1 MPSPFPGMDPYIES
15 PVHWPDFHVTFIN
28 TLRETI
34 ADTLPDPY
42 FARIQ
47 EDAVLL
53 EPEPPPSGYKVIPD
67 VLVGA
72 DAPDG
77 TAAASAPSGVATLEP
92 ETPVNVVA
100 LDPHTEY
107 FIEIIRMPAAE
118 VVTVVVVLSPTNTQG
133 DGRGFYMNKRGRLLQ
148 GESVSLVE
156 IDLLRAG
163 RRIQLSTPLP
173 QAHHHAFVSRAD
185 RRPYC
190 QVYNWTVRH
199 KLPTIPIPLRAPTP
213 DASADLAH
221 AFELAYQRGRYGRL
235 VRYAEPPPPPAFS
248 PEDAAWVTSL
258 AGTAAPAR

>member
-1 MPSPFPGMDPYIES
+1 MDPYIES

-34 ADTLPDPY
+34 ADTLPDTY

-47 EDAVLL
+47 EDAVLP
-53 EPEPPPSGYKVIPD
+53 EPEPPAYKVVPD

-72 DAPDG
+72 DAPG
-77 TAAASAPSGVATLEP
+77 RAVATSAPSGVATLEP
-92 ETPVNVVA
+92 ATLPNIVA
-100 LDPHTEY
+100 LDPHIEHL
-107 FIEIIRMPAAE
+107 IEITRMPEAE
-118 VVTVVVVLSPTNTQG
+118 VVTVVAVLSPTNKQG

-173 QAHHHAFVSRAD
+173 QAHYYAFVSRAD

-190 QVYNWTVRH
+190 QVYSWTVRH

-248 PEDAAWVTSL
+248 PEDADWVTSV
-258 AGTAAPAR
+258 AGTTSAAR